1 MDSNHTDDESTPGVT
16 KYMKYLIAKLTI
28 ATAAAVGLLA
38 IAVTPALAQNDVQ
51 FTIVAEQEVVEIDSN
66 GKKRIRTVPAETVV
80 PGEEVIYT
88 IFFKN
93 TSNTALGNIAVTD
106 PIPSDMRYI
115 AGSAFGSGTSIS
127 YSVDGGN
134 NYGQPTELQVQERQ
148 TGRVRMARPDDYTH
162 IKWLYQNTLKPSDKA
177 FVSFKAVLK

>member
-1 MDSNHTDDESTPGVT
+1 MNNLLV
-16 KYMKYLIAKLTI
+16 KLTT
-28 ATAAAVGLLA
+28 ATAAAIGLLT
-38 IAVTPALAQNDVQ
+38 IAVTPAMAQNDVQ

-66 GKKRIRTVPAETVV
+66 GKKRIRTIPAETVV

-93 TSNTALGNIAVTD
+93 TSNKTLGNIAVTD

-115 AGSAFGSGTSIS
+115 AGSAFGSGTEIS
-127 YSVDGGN
+127 YSIDGGTR
-134 NYGQPTELQVQERQ
+134 YGQPTELQVREVD

-162 IKWLYQNTLKPSDKA
+162 IKWLYQNNLKPSDKA